1 MEMTDLV
8 ADLRMAV
15 IAALS
20 PDPSGRAA
28 FAEMEIGQ
36 LLIIYWNW
44 MNRVVPPRR
53 YTVFQSQELRANPLS
68 HDQRYQPA
76 LQRIVGLLETGQE
89 VSQHLSR
96 SVTIAYQ
103 PKPEK
108 LKSLGKY
115 RDLDLL
121 LNDWGVHHLHLS
133 TELDSDGFVKRTKPV
148 LFAIFRHETAYLINI
163 FGHGDWASDAIPETI
178 LRNWPD
184 AGIIHDLGMLGSR
197 ESYTEIEKLSLR
209 NAGLATAYEAD
220 DGKVYMLNA
229 GLTTAGTS
237 VQAAHAASQIL
248 DRIEWF
254 EQQLMADPE
263 WLPSIMR
270 EHGIQPPK
278 QPQLKF
284 VFLNSGYG
292 VVEVNSKLLIRLA

>member
-1 MEMTDLV
+1 MTDLV
-8 ADLRMAV
+8 ADLRITV

-20 PDPSGRAA
+20 PDPEGRAA
-28 FAEMEIGQ
+28 FAEMDIGE

-44 MNRVVPPRR
+44 ISRVVPPRH
-53 YTVFQSQELRANPLS
+53 YTVLQSRELRANPLARDS
-68 HDQRYQPA
+68 QYMPA
-76 LQRIVGLLETGQE
+76 LQRIVGLLEKGQE

-96 SVTIAYQ
+96 GVTVAYQ

-133 TELDSDGFVKRTKPV
+133 TELDADGFVKRSKPL
-148 LFAIFRHETAYLINI
+148 LFAVFKQDTAYLIDI
-163 FGHGDWASDAIPETI
+163 FDHGGWASDAIPEII

-184 AGIIHDLGMLGSR
+184 AGIIHDLGILCSR
-197 ESYTEIEKLSLR
+197 ESYTEIEKIGLR
-209 NAGLATAYEAD
+209 NAGLTTAYEAN
-220 DGKVYMLNA
+220 DGKVYMFNA

-237 VQAAHAASQIL
+237 LHAVQAADQIL
-248 DRIEWF
+248 NRIEWF
-254 EQQLMADPE
+254 MEQLIADPE
-263 WLPSIMR
+263 WLPTIMR
-270 EHGIQPPK
+270 EHGLPPPE
-278 QPQLKF
+278 QPQIKF

-292 VVEVNSKLLIRLA
+292 VVELTTKFLVRLKE